1 MIWYCQRDRK
11 LNLGITITIHSFT
24 EVQQASCCWLSR
36 SGLNIAKKA
45 EKYLFH
51 LSFCLTRIMQSGSNL
66 ENINRKHVITMPWAL
81 FTLSIFNICWCQIF
95 HNQNQNNTSFF
106 FLKSCKKKNYW
117 TLHLYFANVIARC
130 CFVMLRTIFRLSLTA
145 GLKVV
150 TKFVIHWLFYDYILC
165 FRKIQKYFKWV
176 QNTL

>member
-106 FLKSCKKKNYW
+106 FLKSCKKKK
-117 TLHLYFANVIARC
+117 LLNVASVFCKCYRQ
-130 CFVMLRTIFRLSLTA
+130 MLLRNVKNNFQ
-145 GLKVV
+145 
-150 TKFVIHWLFYDYILC
+150 TKFDSWLKGGNKVCDTLVILWLYPLFS
-165 FRKIQKYFKWV
+165 
-176 QNTL
+176 QNPEIF